1 MNIELMGQRAKAAAY
16 QLATLTAQEKNQLLM
31 TVADH
36 LNANAADI
44 LAANQLD
51 VADAVKQGLSP
62 ALIDRLTLTVERL
75 ADIANDVR
83 KVCQLSD
90 PIGQVIDGGQLDSG
104 LKIERRRVP
113 LGVVAII
120 YEARPNVTIDVATLC
135 LKTGNAAILR
145 GGKETYRTNA
155 QTVEVIRKA
164 LTQHGLPIDAVQA
177 IDDPDRQWVNQ
188 LLKLDKYVDMLI
200 PRGGASLHK
209 LCREH
214 STIPVITGGIGVCH
228 LYVDET
234 MDSEQAL
241 DVIVNA
247 KKQRPS
253 ACNSLETLLIHRSQL
268 DQFLPKF
275 LSRMR
280 QEGITLHLDPQLS
293 SHPALGNQEYAQA
306 TEASYRD
313 EWLSLDLNIKAV
325 ADLHEAVEHIREYGT
340 QHSDGI
346 LTERYLNAQEF
357 VNQVDSAAVYVNAST
372 RFTDG
377 GQFGLGAEVAVSTQK
392 LHARGP
398 MGLEALT
405 TYKWIC
411 WGQNSLR

>member
-241 DVIVNA
+241 NVIVNA

-275 LSRMR
+275 LSRMT